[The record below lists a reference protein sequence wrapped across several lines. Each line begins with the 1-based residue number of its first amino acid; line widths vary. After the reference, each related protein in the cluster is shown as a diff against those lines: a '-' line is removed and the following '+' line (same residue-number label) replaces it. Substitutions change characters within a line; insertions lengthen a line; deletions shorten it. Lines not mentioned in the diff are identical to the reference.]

1 MVGGAPY
8 GCNLLP
14 NSNRFPAGKQ
24 TCQFPP
30 KNTDW
35 PAHIRRMDRYIDRHA
50 KESLID
56 PTSYLLGARVVL
68 FSSPSDTVVLQP
80 VMRAA
85 ATQVLSPPR
94 CLNSKPASSLYPP
107 PGIDPSALFPS
118 EVLTPPRPT
127 PPCQLSS
134 YMSGGGNLQRVFS
147 IPCQHSWPTDD
158 PTMDAA
164 SHDGV
169 PFINDCHY
177 DLAGISFRHMLNRS
191 LSPRVTAKERHLYKV
206 SQRSF
211 IPSGNIVIHG
221 TAMST
226 IVASQLDDTALLY
239 VPLSCARADGGPPCA
254 IHVHYHGCTL
264 EYPNW
269 SAMHLG
275 LHDWAEANDIVVLHP
290 RVRWISSGP
299 LSNYGCWDWEG
310 STGAGFDT
318 HEGLQLRTVIS
329 MLEAIG
335 RLGGAQ
341 FVERYEVV
349 S

>member
-1 MVGGAPY
+1 MIHLVAYSSATRGATVVGGAPY

-30 KNTDW
+30 KNEDW
-35 PAHIRRMDRYIDRHA
+35 PAHIRRMDRYVDRHA

-56 PTSYLLGARVVL
+56 PTSYLLNTRVVL
-68 FSSPSDTVVLQP
+68 FSSSDDTVVLQP

-85 ATQVLSPPR
+85 ATQ
-94 CLNSKPASSLYPP
+94 
-107 PGIDPSALFPS
+107 
-118 EVLTPPRPT
+118 
-127 PPCQLSS
+127 LSS
-134 YMSGGGNLQRVFS
+134 YMSSGGSLQRVFS
-147 IPCQHSWPTDD
+147 VPCQHSWPTDD
-158 PTMDAA
+158 PKMDAA

-177 DLAGISFRHMLNRS
+177 DLAGISLRHMLNRS
-191 LSPRVTAKERHLYKV
+191 LSPRVAAKERHLYKV

-211 IPSGNIVIHG
+211 IPRGTIVIDG
-221 TAMST
+221 TEMDT
-226 IVASQLDDTALLY
+226 VVASQLDDTALLY
-239 VPLSCARADGGPPCA
+239 VPLSCAKTDADGPPCA

-275 LHDWAEANDIVVLHP
+275 LHDWAEANNIMVLHP
-290 RVRWISSGP
+290 RVRWIYSGP
-299 LSNYGCWDWEG
+299 LANYGCWDWEG
-310 STGAGFDT
+310 ATGAGFDT
-318 HEGLQLRTVIS
+318 HEGLQLRTVIN

-341 FVERYEVV
+341 FVQRYPATAGDALVEA
-349 S
+349 

>member
-35 PAHIRRMDRYIDRHA
+35 PAHIRRMDRYISRHA

-56 PTSYLLGARVVL
+56 PTSFLHGTRVVL
-68 FSSPSDTVVLQP
+68 FSSSEDTVVLQP

-85 ATQVLSPPR
+85 ATQVPSQPR
-94 CLNSKPASSLYPP
+94 CLNSNPRLSLFSPLLSSLY
-107 PGIDPSALFPS
+107 DLSALSPS
-118 EVLTPPRPT
+118 DSPRPT
-127 PPCQLSS
+127 PLCQLSS
-134 YMSGGGNLQRVFS
+134 YMSGGGNLEPVFS
-147 IPCQHSWPTDD
+147 VPCQHSWPTDD

-169 PFINDCHY
+169 PFINDCQY
-177 DLAGISFRHMLNRS
+177 DLAGISLRHMLNRS
-191 LSPRVTAKERHLYKV
+191 LSPRVAAKEGHLYKV

-211 IPSGNIVIHG
+211 IPRGTIVIDG
-221 TAMST
+221 TEMNT
-226 IVASQLDDTALLY
+226 VVASQLDDTALLY
-239 VPLSCARADGGPPCA
+239 VPLSCARTDGPSCA

-275 LHDWAEANDIVVLHP
+275 LHDWAEANEIVVLHP
-290 RVRWISSGP
+290 RVRWIYSGP

-318 HEGLQLRTVIS
+318 HEGLQLRTVIN

-341 FVERYEVV
+341 FVERYPV